1 MSVILVVAAHPD
13 DEILGAG
20 ATVARRIA
28 EGNEAYAL
36 ILGEGQTSRWGK
48 RENAGK
54 DVVLALH
61 KDSMEAA
68 KVIGF
73 TDVYLESL
81 PDNRFDRL
89 DLLDVV
95 KLVEKYVGK
104 EKPDII
110 YTHHQKDLN
119 VDHRITFE
127 AVLTAT
133 RPMED
138 CPVREIFAFETVSST
153 EWNFGNRERAFYP
166 NVFVDVSGF
175 FEIKCEAMR
184 KYKSELCQFP
194 HPRSI
199 EMLEITAKRWGAI
212 VGQQY
217 VEAFELIRRIDPICE
232 SYKRQSIAG
241 MGKIVT

>member
-1 MSVILVVAAHPD
+1 MILVVAAHPD
-13 DEILGAG
+13 DEILGVG
-20 ATVARRIA
+20 ATIARKIA
-28 EGNEAYAL
+28 EGNKAFAL
-36 ILGEGQTSRWGK
+36 ILGEGQTSRWK
-48 RENAGK
+48 SRENAEK

-68 KVIGF
+68 KVIGY
-73 TDVYLESL
+73 TDIYLESL

-95 KLVEKYVGK
+95 KTVEKYVGRV
-104 EKPDII
+104 KPDII

-119 VDHRITFE
+119 IDHRITFE

-138 CPVREIFAFETVSST
+138 CPVREIYAFETVSST
-153 EWNFGNRERAFYP
+153 EWNFGNKERIFYP

-175 FEIKCEAMR
+175 FETKCEAMR

-212 VGQQY
+212 VGRQY
-217 VEAFELIRRIDPICE
+217 VEAFELIRLIDPVCG
-232 SYKRQSIAG
+232 SYVRQSNDG
-241 MGKIVT
+241 VREM

>member
-1 MSVILVVAAHPD
+1 MILVVAAHPD
-13 DEILGAG
+13 DEILGVG
-20 ATVARRIA
+20 ATIARKIA
-28 EGNEAYAL
+28 EGNKAFAL
-36 ILGEGQTSRWGK
+36 ILGEGQTSRWK
-48 RENAGK
+48 SRENAKK

-68 KVIGF
+68 KVIGY
-73 TDVYLESL
+73 TDIYLESL

-95 KLVEKYVGK
+95 KTVEKYVGRV
-104 EKPDII
+104 KPDII

-119 VDHRITFE
+119 IDHRITFE

-138 CPVREIFAFETVSST
+138 CPVREIYAFETVSST
-153 EWNFGNRERAFYP
+153 EWNFGNKERIFYP

-175 FEIKCEAMR
+175 FETKCEAMR

-212 VGQQY
+212 VGRQY
-217 VEAFELIRRIDPICE
+217 VEAFELIRLIDPVCG
-232 SYKRQSIAG
+232 SYVRQSNVG
-241 MGKIVT
+241 VGEM